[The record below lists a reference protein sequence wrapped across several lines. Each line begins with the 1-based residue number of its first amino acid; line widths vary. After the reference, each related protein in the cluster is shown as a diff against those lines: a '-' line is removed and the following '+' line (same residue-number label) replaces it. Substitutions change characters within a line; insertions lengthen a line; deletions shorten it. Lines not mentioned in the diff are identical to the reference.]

1 MLGVKPE
8 GLGGTMVSVLR
19 SRTQRSW
26 VDELLW
32 AAVAVAAT
40 CMNLLAEPRGVI
52 VLPHGVDVGLRVA
65 SRVLL
70 LVVVALFSYEA
81 LQGNIPRDPQGGP
94 FTEEVLVPLQLFL
107 LALTAI
113 GLVISFRWIA
123 VAAAIVAVGGTGMGV
138 LATIQYEPPFGLFV
152 TLAFLTPAVM
162 MWLDWQHQ
170 ETLGKILALAVSTAI
185 LLIGGWLV
193 ATEVYAT
200 YLGPAHPQS
209 ETAQLPRSAV
219 RWLWSGAVEVDA
231 FSVTAR
237 LRDEAHSVRLVVRNE
252 AGVEV
257 ARSPAVA
264 VRDAQQPVT
273 LVVEDLEPAT
283 QYEYAVEIDGLT
295 DDIRTGR
302 LRTLP
307 EGAAS
312 FTVAVAAGARTNS
325 NGSVFDTIREL
336 DPDLY
341 INTGDL
347 HYRNIHENSQSQF
360 RSAYAQVHA
369 SATQSALYRSLPI
382 AYVWDDHDYGP
393 NDSNANAAS
402 RPAAWAT
409 YRTHVPHYELPSG
422 DDGPI
427 YQAFTIG
434 RVRFVMTDT
443 RSLRQPDDGVLL
455 GEAQLEWFFDEL
467 LEARDTHALTVWI
480 NSIPWIGD
488 SNPSADNWPGYAEE
502 REEIG
507 RFLHRHDITNFV
519 MLGGDAHMVAI
530 DDGTNSGYGGHGG
543 FPILQAAALDRPGS
557 IKGGP
562 YSHGMFPGA
571 GQFGLLA
578 VTDDGGDRIG
588 VTLAG
593 LDYTGAELV
602 RLDLTF
608 DISRSP

>member
-1 MLGVKPE
+1 M
-8 GLGGTMVSVLR
+8 
-19 SRTQRSW
+19 SRFFT
-26 VDELLW
+26 
-32 AAVAVAAT
+32 
-40 CMNLLAEPRGVI
+40 EPRGVI

-70 LVVVALFSYEA
+70 FVAVVVFTFEA
-81 LQGNIPRDPQGGP
+81 SQGSIPRDPQGGQ
-94 FTEEVLVPLQLFL
+94 FTDEVLVPLQLSL

-113 GLVISFRWIA
+113 GLVVSFRWIA
-123 VAAAIVAVGGTGMGV
+123 VAAAIVALGGTGMGV
-138 LATIQYEPPFGLFV
+138 LATLQYEPPVGLFV
-152 TLAFLTPAVM
+152 MLVFLAPAVM

-185 LLIGGWLV
+185 LLVGGWFA

-209 ETAQLPRSAV
+209 ATPELSRSAV
-219 RWLWSGAVEVDA
+219 RWLWSGAVDVDG
-231 FSVTAR
+231 FSVTTR
-237 LRDEAHSVRLVVRNE
+237 LRDEAGSVRLVVRNE

-264 VRDAQQPVT
+264 VRDPDHPVT
-273 LVVEDLEPAT
+273 LVAEDLKPAT
-283 QYEYAVEIDGLT
+283 QYEYAVEIDGVR
-295 DDIRTGR
+295 DDVRTGR
-302 LRTLP
+302 VRTFP
-307 EGAAS
+307 EGAGS
-312 FTVAVAAGARTNS
+312 FTVAIAACARTNS
-325 NGSVFDTIREL
+325 NGAVFDTIREL

-341 INTGDL
+341 ISAGDL

-360 RSAYAQVHA
+360 RSAYAEVHNSPA
-369 SATQSALYRSLPI
+369 QSALYRSAPI
-382 AYVWDDHDYGP
+382 AYVWDDHDFGP
-393 NDSNANAAS
+393 SDSNADAAS

-422 DDGPI
+422 NDGPI

-443 RSLRQPDDGVLL
+443 RSMRQPDDGVLL
-455 GEAQLEWFFDEL
+455 GDAQLEWFFEEL

-480 NSIPWIGD
+480 SSIPWIGSPD
-488 SNPSADNWPGYAEE
+488 PNGDYWSGYAAE

-507 RFLHRHDITNFV
+507 RFLHRHAITGLV

-530 DDGTNSGYGGHGG
+530 DDGTNSGYGGHSG

-557 IKGGP
+557 TKGGP

-571 GQFGLLA
+571 GQFGLLE
-578 VTDDGGDRIG
+578 VTDDGGDTIG
-588 VTLAG
+588 VTLVG

-602 RLDLTF
+602 RLDLAY
-608 DISRSP
+608 DVWRSP